1 MSIKVIGNDHIGS
14 DTGIKK
20 RINAGAEKLVFDI
33 LQATQYSNPIPSSV
47 RELVTNACDAQREK
61 EIAISIL
68 MDLYVFIRM

>member
-33 LQATQYSNPIPSSV
+33 VVI
-47 RELVTNACDAQREK
+47 
-61 EIAISIL
+61 I
-68 MDLYVFIRM
+68 